1 MKSALDAHDRDH
13 MMVALPTGYGKTIPM
28 LLLGHLLPAGTNSM
42 TSQNSTFF
50 SRLHHNC
57 CDPDNNYW
65 TATGG
70 RLQKTGHYSSV
81 GCPGH
86 VRYFSG
92 LTWNFPLP
100 QFIYVINQSFPSPPH
115 ISSKVYTGL
124 SCPVLLL
131 STISISQVPRE
142 EFDDVLAQRPQ
153 LLVCSVEFLQ
163 NTAVGLFPFNPIG
176 TQGFFCRSEM
186 QSHHLGLHLEAGDLL
201 FA

>member
-1 MKSALDAHDRDH
+1 MPKFYL
-13 MMVALPTGYGKTIPM
+13 
-28 LLLGHLLPAGTNSM
+28 
-42 TSQNSTFF
+42 F

-65 TATGG
+65 TAAGG
-70 RLQKTGHYSSV
+70 RLPKTGHYSIV

-100 QFIYVINQSFPSPPH
+100 QFIYVVNQSFPSPPH

-163 NTAVGLFPFNPIG
+163 NTDVGLLASQSDAHRIDPHRDPNPSIPI
-176 TQGFFCRSEM
+176 
-186 QSHHLGLHLEAGDLL
+186 QSTYSSKARKTHDVIY
-201 FA
+201 F

>member
-1 MKSALDAHDRDH
+1 MTPTTTIGQQL
-13 MMVALPTGYGKTIPM
+13 VADCK
-28 LLLGHLLPAGTNSM
+28 
-42 TSQNSTFF
+42 
-50 SRLHHNC
+50 
-57 CDPDNNYW
+57 
-65 TATGG
+65 
-70 RLQKTGHYSSV
+70 KTGHYSSV

-100 QFIYVINQSFPSPPH
+100 QFIYVVNQSFPSPPH

-163 NTAVGLFPFNPIG
+163 NTDVGLFPFNPIG
-176 TQGFFCRSEM
+176 TQGFFLQVRDAIASSRLAPRGRRPVVCID
-186 QSHHLGLHLEAGDLL
+186 EAQVTSQV
-201 FA
+201 

>member
-1 MKSALDAHDRDH
+1 
-13 MMVALPTGYGKTIPM
+13 MVALPTGYGKTIPM

-131 STISISQVPRE
+131 STISISQVPRD

-163 NTAVGLFPFNPIG
+163 NTDDYFHSIQLAPKDFLDAHC
-176 TQGFFCRSEM
+176 QK
-186 QSHHLGLHLEAGDLL
+186 Q
-201 FA
+201 

>member
-1 MKSALDAHDRDH
+1 MPKFYL
-13 MMVALPTGYGKTIPM
+13 
-28 LLLGHLLPAGTNSM
+28 
-42 TSQNSTFF
+42 F

-70 RLQKTGHYSSV
+70 RLPKTGHYSIV

-100 QFIYVINQSFPSPPH
+100 QFIYVVNQSFPSPPH

-163 NTAVGLFPFNPIG
+163 NTDVGLFPFNPIG